1 MGKAL
6 LRAVACLSL
15 LAVVGLGP
23 ARAQSILYYVDL
35 TLGTD
40 QMAAALAALPGSY
53 TVTTATDPTDF
64 ATQIALGTF
73 DLGIFFQQNS
83 SGLSYDAA
91 FTALNAFVAGGGAA
105 IATDWTLNNTHTT
118 GLGATYTLNT
128 NETTVT
134 VTDPA
139 LATGISNP
147 VDLFNPGWGI
157 FSTGLSGTTAATFAS
172 AEGAIVVGNGGRS
185 IVNGFLSD
193 TFLDGPEGVQLYTN
207 EIVSVL
213 ATPVVPEPGSLA
225 MLAGG
230 GLAFGVFAL
239 RRMRRA

>member
-35 TLGTD
+35 ALGTD
-40 QMAAALAALPGSY
+40 QMAAALTALPGSY

-64 ATQIALGTF
+64 ATKIALGTF

-83 SGLSYDAA
+83 SGADYDAA
-91 FTALNAFVAGGGAA
+91 FTALNTFVAGGGAA
-105 IATDWTLNNTHTT
+105 IATDWTRTDAHTT
-118 GLGATYTLNT
+118 GLGAMFTGNT

-139 LATGISNP
+139 LAVGISNP
-147 VDLFNPGWGI
+147 VDLFNPGWSV

-193 TFLDGPEGVQLYTN
+193 TFVDGPEGVQLYTN